1 MKTSHYLR
9 GVLGM
14 SGSAVLFSGMALLIS
29 YAEGVSFFTIALFRF
44 IIGLGIL
51 TTLAIFR
58 QIRLEFNNRLL
69 LFLRG
74 LFGGIGVTLFY
85 LAIVK
90 IGIAKGTVISN
101 TFPVFA
107 TLGGVLFL
115 KDRVRPLVWLSLG
128 FSLIGLALLTRS
140 TWSSGFSGENDLW
153 VVWASIGAV
162 AGGAAIV
169 CVKRLRETDTS
180 VSIFLS
186 QSLIGFWIVLVPAGL
201 TASKIGLGI
210 VWIMVGVGALATL
223 AQLLMTWSF
232 AHVPISTG
240 SLLSLLTPVCNVIL
254 GVLLFKE
261 TLTTGEAIG
270 SALILLACAVVAVL
284 GKEPIAVRR

>member
-1 MKTSHYLR
+1 
-9 GVLGM
+9 M
-14 SGSAVLFSGMALLIS
+14 SGSAVLFSAMAVLIRS
-29 YAEGVSFFTIALFRF
+29 AQGVSFFTTALFRF
-44 IIGLGIL
+44 MIGIAIL
-51 TTLAIFR
+51 TTLALFR
-58 QIRLEFNNRLL
+58 QIRLEFHNRLL

-74 LFGGIGVTLFY
+74 LLGGIGVILFY

-115 KDRVRPLVWLSLG
+115 KDRVRPLVWLSLIV
-128 FSLIGLALLTRS
+128 SLIGLALLTRS
-140 TWSSGFSGENDLW
+140 SWAGGFSGENDQW
-153 VVWASIGAV
+153 VIWAFVGTVFA
-162 AGGAAIV
+162 GAAIV
-169 CVKRLRETDTS
+169 CVKRLRETDSST
-180 VSIFLS
+180 SIFLS
-186 QSLIGFWIVLVPAGL
+186 QSLVGFWIVIVPAGL
-201 TASKIGLGI
+201 NVSRIALGTIWILVGIG
-210 VWIMVGVGALATL
+210 VLAAA

-261 TLTTGEAIG
+261 TLTIGEGIG
-270 SALILLACAVVAVL
+270 SALILLACAAVAVL

>member
-1 MKTSHYLR
+1 
-9 GVLGM
+9 M
-14 SGSAVLFSGMALLIS
+14 SGAAVLFSGMAVLIR
-29 YAEGVSFFTIALFRF
+29 YAEGVSFFTTALFRF
-44 IIGLGIL
+44 TIGLGIL
-51 TTLAIFR
+51 TTLALFR
-58 QIRLEFNNRLL
+58 QIRFEFHNRVL

-74 LFGGIGVTLFY
+74 LFGGIGVILFY
-85 LAIVK
+85 LSIVK

-115 KDRVRPLVWLSLG
+115 KDRVRPMVWLSLIV
-128 FSLIGLALLTRS
+128 SLIGLALLTRS
-140 TWSSGFSGENDLW
+140 SWSSGFSGENDLW
-153 VVWASIGAV
+153 VVWALVGAV

-169 CVKRLRETDTS
+169 CVKRLRATDSST
-180 VSIFLS
+180 SIFLS

-201 TASKIGLGI
+201 NTSKIVFGTI
-210 VWIMVGVGALATL
+210 WILIGVGVLAAL

-232 AHVPISTG
+232 AHIQISTG
-240 SLLSLLTPVCNVIL
+240 SLLSLLTPVCNVVF

-261 TLTTGEAIG
+261 SLTIGEGIG
-270 SALILLACAVVAVL
+270 SALILVACIVVAAL

>member
-1 MKTSHYLR
+1 VKTVHYLL

-14 SGSAVLFSGMALLIS
+14 SGSALLFSAMALLIRCVD
-29 YAEGVSFFTIALFRF
+29 GVSFFTTSLFRF
-44 IIGLGIL
+44 MIGLAIL
-51 TTLAIFR
+51 TTLALFR
-58 QIRLEFNNRLL
+58 QIRLEFHNRLL

-74 LFGGIGVTLFY
+74 LFGGIGVILFY
-85 LAIVK
+85 MAIVK

-107 TLGGVLFL
+107 TLGGVVFL
-115 KDRVRPLVWLSLG
+115 KDRVRPLVWLSLIV
-128 FSLIGLALLTRS
+128 SLIGLALLTRPS
-140 TWSSGFSGENDLW
+140 WAGGFSGDNDPW
-153 VVWASIGAV
+153 VIWAFVGAV
-162 AGGAAIV
+162 FGGAAIV
-169 CVKRLRETDTS
+169 CVKRLRETDSST
-180 VSIFLS
+180 SIFLS
-186 QSLIGFWIVLVPAGL
+186 QSLIGFWIVIVPAGL
-201 TASKIGLGI
+201 NVSRIALGTIWILVGIG
-210 VWIMVGVGALATL
+210 VLAAA

-261 TLTTGEAIG
+261 TLTIGEGIG
-270 SALILLACAVVAVL
+270 SALILLACAAVAVL

>member
-1 MKTSHYLR
+1 MKTSQYLR
-9 GVLGM
+9 GLLGM
-14 SGSAVLFSGMALLIS
+14 GGSALLFSGMAVLIR
-29 YAEGVSFFTIALFRF
+29 YAEGVSFFTTALFRF

-85 LAIVK
+85 LAITK
-90 IGIAKGTVISN
+90 IGIAKGSVISN

-115 KDRVRPLVWLSLG
+115 RDRVRPFVWLSLAV
-128 FSLIGLALLTRS
+128 SLIGLALLTRS
-140 TWSSGFSGENDLW
+140 SWSSGFSGENDLW
-153 VVWASIGAV
+153 VVWAFVGAV
-162 AGGAAIV
+162 SGGAAIV
-169 CVKRLRETDTS
+169 CVKRLRETDS
-180 VSIFLS
+180 SASIFLS
-186 QSLIGFWIVLVPAGL
+186 QSLIGLWIVLVPAGL
-201 TASKIGLGI
+201 TTSRITMGTIWILIG
-210 VWIMVGVGALATL
+210 VGVLATL

-254 GVLLFKE
+254 GFLLFKE
-261 TLTTGEAIG
+261 SLTLPEVIG
-270 SALILLACAVVAVL
+270 TVLILLTCTVVAAL